1 MTGNFSLKCC
11 KMTEKEHTTF
21 FLTGLLTQDF
31 QNQGREK
38 LLQTE
43 KQQKVW
49 NMEIS
54 YLVQE
59 EHNKKRF

>member
-1 MTGNFSLKCC
+1 
-11 KMTEKEHTTF
+11 MTEKEHTTF